1 MGRRACGQLSRLQ
14 KAGSGD
20 KLWDSRKVTV
30 YGTFGLAAYAV
41 APLVAVWGQP
51 QISPSVTTVGSRLSG
66 DSLWDTF
73 KVTVY
78 GMTGTFYRGD
88 FAKRTA
94 QGDCLWD
101 ESGPELPETV
111 T

>member
-30 YGTFGLAAYAV
+30 YGTFGLAAYVV

-66 DSLWDTF
+66 DSLWDAF

-78 GMTGTFYRGD
+78 GTKAAPSSQKQSPEGRHSRLTVD
-88 FAKRTA
+88 
-94 QGDCLWD
+94 
-101 ESGPELPETV
+101 GPGARRA
-111 T
+111 

>member
-1 MGRRACGQLSRLQ
+1 MGFAKGDRLWDVWACGLRCRAL
-14 KAGSGD
+14 G
-20 KLWDSRKVTV
+20 
-30 YGTFGLAAYAV
+30 
-41 APLVAVWGQP
+41 AVWGQP

-66 DSLWDTF
+66 DSLWDAF